1 MYKSA
6 WNKAYGDIM
15 MLDPLFLT
23 ISIISFKIGIFNIL
37 KDKNYSE

>member
-1 MYKSA
+1 MMTDVGSA
-6 WNKAYGDIM
+6 
-15 MLDPLFLT
+15 FLT